1 MKGGA
6 YGVSA
11 VCGLL
16 LLSSLPLGA
25 ATAAQIPPMGG
36 EQVHYVINW
45 PSGLSLGEAN
55 LSGTRSAAKLV
66 LGFQLDASIPGFT
79 VSDQFRSESSP
90 EFCSASFDKH
100 IRHGSRTA
108 NETTTFTSGG
118 SATRK
123 TVNGGDSTFSTA
135 SCARDAL
142 TYLFFV
148 RSELS
153 QGRLP
158 PDETV
163 YFGAAYRIHLDF
175 AGTEPIQV
183 AGKTV
188 EADKLNATA
197 QGDASSIQF
206 ELYFLKDASRTLAMV
221 KVPFS
226 MGTFSMVVDR

>member
-1 MKGGA
+1 MMRGL
-6 YGVSA
+6 YSVSA
-11 VCGLL
+11 LCGLL
-16 LLSSLPLGA
+16 VVWPLPA
-25 ATAAQIPPMGG
+25 ATATAAQIPPLGG

-66 LGFQLDASIPGFT
+66 MGFQIDASIPGFT

-100 IRHGSRTA
+100 IRHGSRIG
-108 NETTTFTSGG
+108 NETTTFTSDG

-163 YFGAAYRIHLDF
+163 YFGAPYRIHLDF
-175 AGTEPIQV
+175 AGTEQIQV
-183 AGKTV
+183 AGKAV

-206 ELYFLKDASRTLAMV
+206 EMYFLKDAARTLAMV

>member
-1 MKGGA
+1 MRRGA
-6 YGVSA
+6 NGVG
-11 VCGLL
+11 VLCVLL
-16 LLSSLPLGA
+16 PVMVLA
-25 ATAAQIPPMGG
+25 ASPAASVQIPPVGG

-55 LSGTRSAAKLV
+55 LSGTREAAKLV
-66 LGFQLDASIPGFT
+66 LGFQLDASMPGFT

-90 EFCSASFDKH
+90 EFCSVSFDKH
-100 IRHGSRTA
+100 IHHGSRTA
-108 NETTTFTSGG
+108 NETTTFSSEG

-123 TVNGGDSTFSTA
+123 TVNGGESSFSTA

-142 TYLFFV
+142 TYLFFL

-163 YFGAAYRIHLDF
+163 YFGSAYRIHLDF
-175 AGTEPIQV
+175 TGTEQIQV
-183 AGKTV
+183 AGKAV
-188 EADKLNATA
+188 AADRLNVTA

-206 ELYFLKDASRTLAMV
+206 EMYFLKDASRTLAIV